1 MNNLTGKKFG
11 KLTVVKRAG
20 STKYHCANWECLCDC
35 GNKKII
41 SSNHLLTG
49 NTKSCGCLKLKH
61 SYNKT
66 KNGSRIYRIWANMK
80 QRCNNQNNRDYKDYG
95 ERGIKVCDQW
105 LKFKNF
111 FEDMGE
117 PPTNKHQI
125 DRIDNNLGYFK
136 ENCRWVTPKEQA
148 NNRRNNKKK

>member
-1 MNNLTGKKFG
+1 MNNLIGQRFG
-11 KLTVVKRAG
+11 KLIVMKRAG

-35 GNKKII
+35 GKLAIV
-41 SSNHLLTG
+41 SGNHLLTG

-61 SYNKT
+61 GYNKVN
-66 KNGSRIYRIWANMK
+66 KESRIYRIWANMK
-80 QRCNNQNNRDYKDYG
+80 QRCNNLNCKDYKDYG
-95 ERGIKVCDQW
+95 GRGIKVCDHW

-111 FEDMGE
+111 FEDMGSS
-117 PPTNKHQI
+117 PTNRHQI